1 MQRVNAPVRRRGD
14 AVGLNREAQG
24 TLRLVVHDS
33 SCPVRLSASALP
45 VWFAVVRARRTNRG
59 LVHLGDA
66 SVSPGD
72 PGLEPGRA
80 VGIRGDPELD
90 LAEVFIMADIV
101 GDGVEAVYARC
112 GDEPS
117 CPPGERSATGGGG
130 A

>member
-1 MQRVNAPVRRRGD
+1 M
-14 AVGLNREAQG
+14 GLNGKAQG
-24 TLRLVVHDS
+24 RLRRVAEDS
-33 SCPVRLSASALP
+33 SRPERLSVSALP
-45 VWFAVVRARRTNRG
+45 VWFAVVRARTNNRG

-80 VGIRGDPELD
+80 VGMRGDPQLD
-90 LAEVFIMADIV
+90 LAEIFVLADIG

-112 GDEPS
+112 GDEPAS
-117 CPPGERSATGGGG
+117 PPAGEENDGGGG

>member
-1 MQRVNAPVRRRGD
+1 VRWKVD

-33 SCPVRLSASALP
+33 SCPARLSASALP

-66 SVSPGD
+66 SVTPGD
-72 PGLEPGRA
+72 PGLEPGRT
-80 VGIRGDPELD
+80 VGMRGDPQLD
-90 LAEVFIMADIV
+90 LAEVFMLADIG

-112 GDEPS
+112 GDEPAS
-117 CPPGERSATGGGG
+117 PPAGEENDGGGG